1 MACRT
6 RLRNSFCPESSP
18 NSGAAEQ
25 PTTRPTEPVKR
36 ITVDVPAIL
45 HQRVK
50 IGCAQRQLNISEV
63 LRDFLEREFP
73 PQNRK

>member
-1 MACRT
+1 MKSVAFAKVSKPLT
-6 RLRNSFCPESSP
+6 PDAWVNG
-18 NSGAAEQ
+18 GAAEQ

-36 ITVDVPAIL
+36 ITVDVPASL

-50 IGCAQRQLNISEV
+50 IGCAQRQLNISDV

-73 PQNRK
+73 QM